1 MKNEHRITW
10 VSGTA
15 TGFYIDFETQTIGYS
30 GKEVHLEYLQAR
42 LLKFMLSSTGGY
54 VTARDISGDSEL
66 FSINLSKYIHGIKTK
81 CLSLLKLSD
90 ENEDPDSVFDQII
103 ERKTINGKRGY
114 RLRTELTDVL
124 DDVTS
129 EVDSN
134 EPLEPVTE
142 TGPDKEI
149 PLGFKR
155 YMSNNWLVLFV
166 YLFIVLCIILLLDS
180 VHIIAEDLLIRI
192 INISFGFTFIILCVM
207 SMLPILGGL
216 FIDVPLALKEYEKK
230 KGVMRKDL
238 NEEKIHEIA
247 MNLVPR
253 FDNSRDHVIFFSLCN
268 ITGAFTVASELLY
281 IKSIPGICEYL
292 ANPSRDYF
300 YIVTIA
306 AGFFVALYNNYSL
319 QTSKSPT
326 RCADDFILTR
336 VHAFLNLIYLSV
348 SLALGCS
355 LAYAFLSYRFFHN
368 NGAVVITPAYIVM
381 VLSMYCYLWFSSD
394 SPAAKQID
402 SVSKNNFISGL
413 PVLTAFTTAYTF
425 LCFTPNLVCILSILI
440 APAFLLLWIVCLIRR
455 RKENSIRLYHF
466 ISSFFSIMA
475 LAIIVMLILSFRW

>member
-15 TGFYIDFETQTIGYS
+15 KGFYIDFETQTMGIS
-30 GKEVHLEYLQAR
+30 DKEVHLEFLQAR

-81 CLSLLKLSD
+81 CLSLLKPSD
-90 ENEDPDSVFDQII
+90 ETEDPDTVFDQII

-129 EVDSN
+129 EVENDK
-134 EPLEPVTE
+134 PLEPVTE
-142 TGPDKEI
+142 AEPAKDT
-149 PLGFKR
+149 PLGFRR
-155 YMSNNWLVLFV
+155 YLSNNWLA
-166 YLFIVLCIILLLDS
+166 LFIYIFVVLCTILILDS
-180 VHIIAEDLLIRI
+180 VHITAENLLIRI
-192 INISFGFTFIILCVM
+192 INVPFGFTFIALCLL
-207 SMLPILGGL
+207 SMLPVLGGI

-230 KGVMRKDL
+230 KGIKRSDL
-238 NEEKIHEIA
+238 NDEKIHEIA

-253 FDNSRDHVIFFSLCN
+253 FDNSREHIIFFSLCN

-292 ANPSRDYF
+292 ADPSRDYF

-306 AGFFVALYNNYSL
+306 AGCFVALFNNYSL
-319 QTSKSPT
+319 QTSKSPN
-326 RCADDFILTR
+326 RCEDDFILSR
-336 VHAFLNLIYLSV
+336 VHASLNLIYLSL

-355 LAYAFLSYRFFHN
+355 MAYAFLSYRFFYN
-368 NGAVVITPAYIVM
+368 SNAVVITPAYIVM
-381 VLSMYCYLWFSSD
+381 ILSMYCYLWFSSD

-413 PVLTAFTTAYTF
+413 PILTAFTTAYTF
-425 LCFTPNLVCILSILI
+425 LCFTPDLVCILSILI
-440 APAFLLLWIVCLIRR
+440 APVFLLLWFVCLIRR
-455 RKENSIRLYHF
+455 KKENTIKLHYF
-466 ISSFFSIMA
+466 VSSFFSILA
-475 LAIIVMLILSFRW
+475 IAIIVMLILNFWW